1 MKHYVISKISDYVK
15 IFWIIKS
22 ISENV
27 IDSYVLVELL
37 YILLYWLA
45 ASKFGV
51 ELVFTRV
58 DSGVLI
64 S

>member
-1 MKHYVISKISDYVK
+1 MKHYVISKISDCVK

-22 ISENV
+22 ISENA
-27 IDSYVLVELL
+27 IDSYIIAELL
-37 YILLYWLA
+37 YVLLYWLA

-51 ELVFTRV
+51 ELVFSRV
-58 DSGVLI
+58 DVGVLI